1 MVLLIKLRAR
11 KATVPLPGRKKNPE
25 PRESHSRKMVPLFF
39 CCIIQAA
46 FLMQCNSTKPPS
58 NVGPEDTLKQ
68 RVSAL
73 EHERLGPSSLGAAVA
88 MPTDNTEY
96 VISRKKEAIPL
107 LIEALNQKDK
117 PVLVGYAAYCLR
129 RLASDQG
136 SEAAA
141 RAKSELSKR
150 NQDLTYEQRFAL
162 GELAEYLESLKAK
175 ENK

>member
-1 MVLLIKLRAR
+1 
-11 KATVPLPGRKKNPE
+11 
-25 PRESHSRKMVPLFF
+25 
-39 CCIIQAA
+39 
-46 FLMQCNSTKPPS
+46 
-58 NVGPEDTLKQ
+58 
-68 RVSAL
+68 
-73 EHERLGPSSLGAAVA
+73 

>member
-1 MVLLIKLRAR
+1 VVLLIKQTR
-11 KATVPLPGRKKNPE
+11 KATAPSLNPS
-25 PRESHSRKMVPLFF
+25 PKASHNRKMASLFF
-39 CCIIQAA
+39 CCAIQAA
-46 FLMQCNSTKPPS
+46 FLMQCQSTKPRP

-96 VISRKKEAIPL
+96 IISRKEEAIPL
-107 LIEALNQKDK
+107 LVEALKQKDK
-117 PVLVGYAAYCLR
+117 PILVGYAAYCLR

-136 SEAAA
+136 SEAAGST
-141 RAKSELSKR
+141 KSELSKR
-150 NQDLTYEQRFAL
+150 DKDLTYEQRFAF
-162 GELAEYLESLKAK
+162 GELTEYLESLKAK

>member
-1 MVLLIKLRAR
+1 MVLLTKLRAR
-11 KATVPLPGRKKNPE
+11 KATASLPGRKKNPE
-25 PRESHSRKMVPLFF
+25 PSESHNIEIVSLFF
-39 CCIIQAA
+39 CCIIQGA
-46 FLMQCNSTKPPS
+46 FLMQCHTTKPRS

-96 VISRKKEAIPL
+96 VISRKEEAIPL
-107 LIEALNQKDK
+107 LVEALKQKDK

-136 SEAAA
+136 SQAAA
-141 RAKSELSKR
+141 GAKADLSKR
-150 NQDLTYEQRFAL
+150 DQDLTYEQRFAL
-162 GELAEYLESLKAK
+162 GELTEYLEYLKAK